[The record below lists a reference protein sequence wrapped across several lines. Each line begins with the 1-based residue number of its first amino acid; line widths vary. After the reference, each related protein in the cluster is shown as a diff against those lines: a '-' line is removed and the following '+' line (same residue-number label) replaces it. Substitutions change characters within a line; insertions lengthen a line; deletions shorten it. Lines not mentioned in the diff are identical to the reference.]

1 MRPWAHPTI
10 LTPTSSRA
18 ATSGTA
24 AGRSPGST
32 AGYDDGRRWNCEPS
46 AQLYRMLVTSL
57 LLFVPLILVLA
68 PWREPTRRHI
78 AKQRRIPNPYQ
89 SPWPATAPRDGSL
102 RAWTMKVIA
111 R

>member
-32 AGYDDGRRWNCEPS
+32 AGYDDGCHWNREPS

-68 PWREPTRRHI
+68 PWREPTRRQI
-78 AKQRRIPNPYQ
+78 AKQSRIPNPVK
-89 SPWPATAPRDGSL
+89 TLVKTGLIL
-102 RAWTMKVIA
+102 RNGPLA
-111 R
+111 RHRCDDV